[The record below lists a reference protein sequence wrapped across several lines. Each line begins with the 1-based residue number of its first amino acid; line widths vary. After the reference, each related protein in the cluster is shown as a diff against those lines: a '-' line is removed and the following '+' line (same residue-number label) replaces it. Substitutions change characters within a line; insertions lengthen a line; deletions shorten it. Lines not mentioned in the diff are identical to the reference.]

1 MGASMILR
9 LLIAAT
15 FLLSFSLPSDASA
28 AGQTAWVSSNHIQ
41 VVDLDAG
48 KVVGTIPLKEFIH
61 DMEFHPA
68 GNEVYVSSSKGLR
81 VADAAA
87 LKFTRKV
94 SGHTTGALA
103 LNRDGSRLAAIQLPD
118 RAAVLAARRAKQ
130 ALPQGKLVLYTTSDM
145 NEESSFAVSANAF
158 DVALSP
164 RGDRIYVLVPHE
176 GSVYVHLP
184 DGTQIE
190 QIRLAN
196 EDTMLS
202 KLSLS
207 PDGNTLVVPATGP
220 EASWLNEIDLSGTRT
235 GADRVLRG
243 ELGHARRISATAFDD
258 DGQGIYVTAIRSMVK
273 YNSATRLPVAWQGYP
288 VNYVDV
294 EPLRGSDNA
303 VMIAPT
309 FSKESGGVAIISP
322 AGEVVSAIELPNM
335 SPFVMV
341 LAP

>member
-1 MGASMILR
+1 MGTSMLLR
-9 LLIAAT
+9 LLLAAA
-15 FLLSFSLPSDASA
+15 FVFSLSLPSAASA
-28 AGQTAWVSSNHIQ
+28 AGRTAWVSSNHIQ

-48 KVVGTIPLKEFIH
+48 QVVGKIPLKEFIH

-94 SGHTTGALA
+94 SDQTTGALA
-103 LNRDGSRLAAIQLPD
+103 LNRDGSRLAAVQLPD
-118 RAAVLAARRAKQ
+118 RASVLAARRAKQ
-130 ALPQGKLVLYTTSDM
+130 PLPQGKLVLYTTTGLI
-145 NEESSFAVSANAF
+145 EESSFAVSANAF

-164 RGDRIYVLVPHE
+164 SGDRIYLLVPHE
-176 GSVYVHLP
+176 GSVYVHRP
-184 DGTQIE
+184 DGTLIE
-190 QIRLAN
+190 QIRLAD

-207 PDGNTLVVPATGP
+207 PDGKTLVVPATGP
-220 EASWLNEIDLSGTRT
+220 EASWLNEIDLSGTRS
-235 GADRVLRG
+235 GADRVIRG

-258 DGQGIYVTAIRSMVK
+258 DGLGIYVTAIRSMVK
-273 YNSATRLPVAWQGYP
+273 YDSATRLPVAWQGYP

-309 FSKESGGVAIISP
+309 FSNENGGVAIISP
-322 AGEVVSAIELPNM
+322 AGEVISAIELPGM